1 MRCLI
6 ANSIAFAFAL
16 TTPAGFAQEQIENN
30 SDCGSDK
37 TELKADNLC
46 QEQTNDYKPNKKNET
61 FDLVDLKYPIELKNI
76 QVFDPATGKPYPVE
90 MTATNNLEFYL
101 NASKKSLGD
110 SINIKSNSILEWGV
124 GDFSQTKFSGGS
136 AAASTVGWLAGSA
149 IGIASGGVAI
159 PLLLALPFIF
169 GSSNQYTPD
178 HRVGIKLIDE
188 TGREQQIIIQAFN
201 KQDTN
206 KIRTLLQTGT
216 GLKATQ
222 RRTDNELVAIR
233 QSALIDQEKLLEN
246 EKLLLIIINPK
257 KPWCSYLDLSGK
269 TNSTEAYDK
278 VLANVNNLRA
288 ILAQTKYLETEL
300 RSSSQKW
307 NEHLGSNPGLK
318 AWVKANPKAAA
329 NLSECPEITT
339 AL

>member
-1 MRCLI
+1 M
-6 ANSIAFAFAL
+6 ANSIAFALAL
-16 TTPAGFAQEQIENN
+16 TTPAGFAQEQMGNN
-30 SDCGSDK
+30 PDCASDK
-37 TELKADNLC
+37 IELKADNQC
-46 QEQTNDYKPNKKNET
+46 QEQTNEYKSNKKNEALE
-61 FDLVDLKYPIELKNI
+61 LVDLKYPIELKNI

-90 MTATNNLEFYL
+90 MTATNNSEFYL
-101 NASKKSLGD
+101 NASKRSSGD
-110 SINIKSNSILEWGV
+110 SIDVKSNTILEWGV
-124 GDFSQTKFSGGS
+124 GDFSQTKFSGGA

-149 IGIASGGVAI
+149 IGIASGGMAI

-206 KIRTLLQTGT
+206 IIRTLLQTGT

-222 RRTDNELVAIR
+222 RRTENELVTIR
-233 QSALIDQEKLLEN
+233 QSALIAQEKLLGD
-246 EKLLLIIINPK
+246 EKQPLIVVNAK
-257 KPWCSYLDLSGK
+257 KQWCSYLDLSGRY
-269 TNSTEAYDK
+269 NSTEVYTK

-288 ILAQTKYLETEL
+288 ILAQTKYLESES

-307 NEHLGSNPGLK
+307 NEHLDANPGLK

-329 NLSECPEITT
+329 NLSECPETTT

>member
-1 MRCLI
+1 MRNLV

-16 TTPAGFAQEQIENN
+16 TTPAGFAQEQMENN
-30 SDCGSDK
+30 PDCASGK
-37 TELKADNLC
+37 IELKGDDQC
-46 QEQTNDYKPNKKNET
+46 QEQTSDSKSDKKNEA
-61 FDLVDLKYPIELKNI
+61 FKLVDLKYPIELKNI

-90 MTATNNLEFYL
+90 MTAANNLEFYL
-101 NASKKSLGD
+101 NASKRSLGE
-110 SINIKSNSILEWGV
+110 SINVKSNSILEWGV

-169 GSSNQYTPD
+169 ASSNQYTPD

-206 KIRTLLQTGT
+206 IIRTLLQTGT

-222 RRTDNELVAIR
+222 RRTDNELVTIR
-233 QSALIDQEKLLEN
+233 QSALIAQEKLLED
-246 EKLLLIIINPK
+246 EKRPLIVFNPK

-269 TNSTEAYDK
+269 KDSPEAYNK
-278 VLANVNNLRA
+278 ILSNVNNLRA
-288 ILAQTKYLETEL
+288 ILLQTKYLEIES

-307 NEHLGSNPGLK
+307 IEHLDANPGLK

>member
-1 MRCLI
+1 MRNLI

-30 SDCGSDK
+30 PDCASDK
-37 TELKADNLC
+37 IELKADNQC
-46 QEQTNDYKPNKKNET
+46 QEQTNDYKSNKKNEALE
-61 FDLVDLKYPIELKNI
+61 LVDLKYPMELKNI

-101 NASKKSLGD
+101 NASKRSSGD
-110 SINIKSNSILEWGV
+110 SIDVKSSTILEWGV

-136 AAASTVGWLAGSA
+136 AAASTVGWIAGSA
-149 IGIASGGVAI
+149 IGIASGGMAI
-159 PLLLALPFIF
+159 PLLLALPFIL

-233 QSALIDQEKLLEN
+233 QSALIAQEKLLEN
-246 EKLLLIIINPK
+246 EKQPLIIINPK
-257 KPWCSYLDLSGK
+257 KQWCSYLDLSGRN
-269 TNSTEAYDK
+269 NSTEAYTK

-288 ILAQTKYLETEL
+288 ILAQTKYLEIES

-307 NEHLGSNPGLK
+307 NEHLDANPGLK